1 MTQLISTRGA
11 HVAGGAAARV
21 VAVVIA
27 VAVAVS
33 LLGFPF
39 VSRAEATSAPAVTQT
54 CTVTWLSTD
63 ERPAFAET
71 LEQDGLTYSLV
82 DTEIVQLEAQ
92 FGTVPAQRSVTVP
105 CEPAALDATRNSFV
119 QTLDVDQDGYAGSI
133 PLVQVATA
141 PVYAQRSWE
150 VNELRD
156 FAGLPSNDA
165 VQIAA
170 ELAFNN
176 PETGNDLVLR
186 LASLS
191 WSIDARDA
199 NGRPSSYTAH
209 ALYRGADTASALDH
223 YDVTAFYEGDVQATE
238 PVITYQATLSYRAP
252 VAEASGGADDSDE
265 LSLAAIAAAAAAVA
279 AAAAAFG
286 VFFWR
291 RHRDVR
297 VCRVEGSACEGDS
310 AGQERDGDSSAP
322 SGCKRGGQGSQD
334 GQGSNAA
341 RETLKVIARVSSKR
355 AKDGSLVVE
364 LPPHLDV
371 SAQRYALML
380 APHKAD
386 GGVLNVVQCGRFVA
400 ATRADSIVYL

>member
-1 MTQLISTRGA
+1 MAQLISTRGA
-11 HVAGGAAARV
+11 HAAGGAAARV
-21 VAVVIA
+21 VAVATAAVIA
-27 VAVAVS
+27 AS
-33 LLGFPF
+33 WLGLPTPP
-39 VSRAEATSAPAVTQT
+39 RAEATSAPVVTQT
-54 CTVTWLSTD
+54 RTVTWLSTD
-63 ERPAFAET
+63 EQPEFVE
-71 LEQDGLTYSLV
+71 EFDQDELTFSLV
-82 DTEIVQLEAQ
+82 GTEIEQLESQ
-92 FGTVPAQRSVTVP
+92 FGTVPAQRSVTVS
-105 CEPAALDATRNSFV
+105 CEPADLDAACNSFA
-119 QTLDVDQDGYAGSI
+119 QALDVDQDGYAGSI
-133 PLVQVATA
+133 PLVQVAAA

-165 VQIAA
+165 IQIAA
-170 ELAFNN
+170 ELAFSN

-199 NGRPSSYTAH
+199 NGLPSSYTAH
-209 ALYRGADTASALDH
+209 ALYRGADTASVLDH

-238 PVITYQATLSYRAP
+238 PVIAYQATLSYRAP
-252 VAEASGGADDSDE
+252 AAEAPGGADDSDE
-265 LSLAAIAAAAAAVA
+265 LPFAAIAAAAAAVA
-279 AAAAAFG
+279 AAVAAFG

-291 RHRDVR
+291 RRRDVR
-297 VCRVEGSACEGDS
+297 VCRVEGSACEGVS
-310 AGQERDGDSSAP
+310 AGQGRDGDFGAP
-322 SGCKRGGQGSQD
+322 NGCQQG

-355 AKDGSLVVE
+355 AKDGALVVE

-386 GGVLNVVQCGRFVA
+386 GGVLNVVQCGRLVA
-400 ATRADSIVYL
+400 ATRADSIVCL

>member
-1 MTQLISTRGA
+1 MMQSISTRGA

-21 VAVVIA
+21 VAVATAAA
-27 VAVAVS
+27 VAIS
-33 LLGFPF
+33 LLGFSAP
-39 VSRAEATSAPAVTQT
+39 SRALAISAPALTQT
-54 CTVTWLSTD
+54 RTVTWLSTD
-63 ERPAFAET
+63 EQPDFAEAF
-71 LEQDGLTYSLV
+71 EQDGLTYSLV
-82 DTEIVQLEAQ
+82 GTEITQLETQ

-105 CEPAALDATRNSFV
+105 CEPAALDAARNSFA
-119 QTLDVDQDGYAGSI
+119 QTLAVDQDGYAGSI
-133 PLVQVATA
+133 PLTQVTAA

-191 WSIDARDA
+191 WSIDTRDA
-199 NGRPSSYTAH
+199 NGLPSSYTAH

-238 PVITYQATLSYRAP
+238 PVTTYQATLSYRAP
-252 VAEASGGADDSDE
+252 VAEASGVTDDSDG
-265 LSLAAIAAAAAAVA
+265 LPLAAIAAAAAAVA

-291 RHRDVR
+291 RRRDVR
-297 VCRVEGSACEGDS
+297 VCRVEGSAREDVS
-310 AGQERDGDSSAP
+310 AGQGCDGDSGTP
-322 SGCKRGGQGSQD
+322 SSCKQG

-355 AKDGSLVVE
+355 AKDGALVVE
-364 LPPHLDV
+364 LPPHMDV
-371 SAQRYALML
+371 AAQRYALML

-386 GGVLNVVQCGRFVA
+386 GSVLNVMQCGRLVA
-400 ATRADSIVYL
+400 STCADRIVYL

>member
-1 MTQLISTRGA
+1 MTQLISTCGA
-11 HVAGGAAARV
+11 HAAGGAAARV
-21 VAVVIA
+21 VAVA
-27 VAVAVS
+27 TAAAVAVS
-33 LLGFPF
+33 LLGLSTP
-39 VSRAEATSAPAVTQT
+39 SRAEATSAPAVTQT
-54 CTVTWLSTD
+54 RIVTWLSTD
-63 ERPAFAET
+63 EQPGFAEAF
-71 LEQDGLTYSLV
+71 EQDGLTYSLV
-82 DTEIVQLEAQ
+82 GTEIEQLESQ
-92 FGTVPAQRSVTVP
+92 FGMVPAQRSVTVP
-105 CEPAALDATRNSFV
+105 CEPADLDAARNSFA
-119 QTLDVDQDGYAGSI
+119 QALDVDQDGYAGSI
-133 PLVQVATA
+133 PLVQVTYA

-165 VQIAA
+165 IQIAA
-170 ELAFNN
+170 ELSFTN
-176 PETGNDLVLR
+176 PETENDLVLR

-199 NGRPSSYTAH
+199 NGLPSSYTAH
-209 ALYRGADTASALDH
+209 ALYRGADTASVLDH

-297 VCRVEGSACEGDS
+297 VCRVEAAACEDVS
-310 AGQERDGDSSAP
+310 AGQGCDDDSDAP
-322 SGCKRGGQGSQD
+322 SGCQQG

-341 RETLKVIARVSSKR
+341 QETLKVIARVSSKR

-371 SAQRYALML
+371 AAQRYALML

-386 GGVLNVVQCGRFVA
+386 GGVLNVVQCGRLVVS
-400 ATRADSIVYL
+400 TCADRIVYL

>member
-1 MTQLISTRGA
+1 MTQLISARGSHA
-11 HVAGGAAARV
+11 AGGAAARIFAAATAAVV
-21 VAVVIA
+21 VA
-27 VAVAVS
+27 S
-33 LLGFPF
+33 LLGLSTPF
-39 VSRAEATSAPAVTQT
+39 CAEATSAPAMMQT
-54 CTVTWLSTD
+54 RTVTWLSTD
-63 ERPAFAET
+63 EQPDFVEAFD
-71 LEQDGLTYSLV
+71 QDGLTYSLV
-82 DTEIVQLEAQ
+82 GTEIMQLESQ

-105 CEPAALDATRNSFV
+105 CEPADLDAARNSFV
-119 QTLDVDQDGYAGSI
+119 PSLDVEEDGYAGSI
-133 PLVQVATA
+133 PLAQVTYA

-176 PETGNDLVLR
+176 PETENDLVLR

-199 NGRPSSYTAH
+199 NGLPSSYTAH
-209 ALYRGADTASALDH
+209 ALYRGADTASTLDH

-265 LSLAAIAAAAAAVA
+265 LSLAAIAAAAAVVA

-291 RHRDVR
+291 RRRDVR
-297 VCRVEGSACEGDS
+297 VCRVEGSAREGVS
-310 AGQERDGDSSAP
+310 AGQGCDGDPDAP
-322 SGCKRGGQGSQD
+322 SDCQQG

-355 AKDGSLVVE
+355 AKDGALVVE

-371 SAQRYALML
+371 AAQRYALML
-380 APHKAD
+380 APHKVD
-386 GGVLNVVQCGRFVA
+386 GGVLNVVQCGRLVA
-400 ATRADSIVYL
+400 ATHADRIVYL

>member
-1 MTQLISTRGA
+1 MTQLISARGA
-11 HVAGGAAARV
+11 HAAGGAAARV
-21 VAVVIA
+21 VAVATAA
-27 VAVAVS
+27 VVVVS
-33 LLGFPF
+33 LLGLSAPPC
-39 VSRAEATSAPAVTQT
+39 AEATSAPSLTQT
-54 CTVTWLSTD
+54 RIVTWLSTD
-63 ERPAFAET
+63 EQPDFAEAF
-71 LEQDGLTYSLV
+71 EQDGLTYSLV
-82 DTEIVQLEAQ
+82 GTEIVQLESQ

-105 CEPAALDATRNSFV
+105 CEPADLDAARNSFV
-119 QTLDVDQDGYAGSI
+119 QALDVDQDGYAGSI
-133 PLVQVATA
+133 PLVQVAAA

-176 PETGNDLVLR
+176 PETENDLALR

-199 NGRPSSYTAH
+199 NGLPSSYTAH
-209 ALYRGADTASALDH
+209 ALYRGADTASVLDH
-223 YDVTAFYEGDVQATE
+223 YDVTAFYEGDVQAIE

-252 VAEASGGADDSDE
+252 AVEVSGGADDSDG
-265 LSLAAIAAAAAAVA
+265 LPLAAIAAAAAAVA

-297 VCRVEGSACEGDS
+297 VCRVEGPAC
-310 AGQERDGDSSAP
+310 DGDSSAP
-322 SGCKRGGQGSQD
+322 SGYMQG

-341 RETLKVIARVSSKR
+341 RETLKVIARVSSKH
-355 AKDGSLVVE
+355 AKDGALVVE
-364 LPPHLDV
+364 LPPHLNV
-371 SAQRYALML
+371 AAQRYALML

-386 GGVLNVVQCGRFVA
+386 GGVLNVVQCGRLVA
-400 ATRADSIVYL
+400 ATRADRIVYL

>member
-1 MTQLISTRGA
+1 MTQLISARGS
-11 HVAGGAAARV
+11 HVAGDAAARMFAAATA
-21 VAVVIA
+21 AVV
-27 VAVAVS
+27 VVS
-33 LLGFPF
+33 LLGLSTPF
-39 VSRAEATSAPAVTQT
+39 CAEATSASAMMQT
-54 CTVTWLSTD
+54 RTVTWLSTD
-63 ERPAFAET
+63 EQPDFVEAF
-71 LEQDGLTYSLV
+71 EQDGLTYSLV
-82 DTEIVQLEAQ
+82 GTEIVQLESQ

-105 CEPAALDATRNSFV
+105 CEPADLDAARSSFAPS
-119 QTLDVDQDGYAGSI
+119 LDVDEDGYAGSI
-133 PLVQVATA
+133 PLAQVTYA

-165 VQIAA
+165 IQIAA
-170 ELAFNN
+170 ELSFTN
-176 PETGNDLVLR
+176 PETQNDLVLR

-199 NGRPSSYTAH
+199 NGLPSSYTAH
-209 ALYRGADTASALDH
+209 ALYRGADTASTLDH
-223 YDVTAFYEGDVQATE
+223 YDVTAFYEGDVRAIE
-238 PVITYQATLSYRAP
+238 PVITYQVTLSYRAP

-265 LSLAAIAAAAAAVA
+265 LPLAAIAAAAAAVA

-297 VCRVEGSACEGDS
+297 VCRVEAAACEDVS
-310 AGQERDGDSSAP
+310 AGQGCDGGSDAP
-322 SGCKRGGQGSQD
+322 SGCQQG

-341 RETLKVIARVSSKR
+341 QETLKVIARVSSKR

-380 APHKAD
+380 APHKVD
-386 GGVLNVVQCGRFVA
+386 GGVLNVVQCGRLVA
-400 ATRADSIVYL
+400 ATCADNIVYL

>member
-1 MTQLISTRGA
+1 MTQLISARGS
-11 HVAGGAAARV
+11 HVAGDAAARMFAAATA
-21 VAVVIA
+21 AVV
-27 VAVAVS
+27 VVS
-33 LLGFPF
+33 LLGLSTPF
-39 VSRAEATSAPAVTQT
+39 CAEATSASAMMQT
-54 CTVTWLSTD
+54 RTVTWLSTD
-63 ERPAFAET
+63 EQPDFVEAF
-71 LEQDGLTYSLV
+71 EQDGLTYSLV
-82 DTEIVQLEAQ
+82 GTEIVQLESQ

-105 CEPAALDATRNSFV
+105 CEPADLDAARSSFAPS
-119 QTLDVDQDGYAGSI
+119 LDVDEDGYAGSI
-133 PLVQVATA
+133 PLAQVTYA

-170 ELAFNN
+170 ELSFTN
-176 PETGNDLVLR
+176 PETQNDLVLR

-199 NGRPSSYTAH
+199 NGLPSSYTAH
-209 ALYRGADTASALDH
+209 ALYRGADTASTLDH
-223 YDVTAFYEGDVQATE
+223 YDVTAFYEGDVRAIE
-238 PVITYQATLSYRAP
+238 PVITYQVTLSYRAP

-265 LSLAAIAAAAAAVA
+265 LPLAAIAAAAAAVA

-297 VCRVEGSACEGDS
+297 VCRVEAAACEDVS
-310 AGQERDGDSSAP
+310 AGQGCDGGSDAP
-322 SGCKRGGQGSQD
+322 SGCQQG

-341 RETLKVIARVSSKR
+341 QETLKVIARVSSKR

-380 APHKAD
+380 APHKVD
-386 GGVLNVVQCGRFVA
+386 GGVLNVVQCGRLVA
-400 ATRADSIVYL
+400 ATCADNIVYL

>member
-1 MTQLISTRGA
+1 MTQLISARGSHA
-11 HVAGGAAARV
+11 AGGVAARIFAAATAAVV
-21 VAVVIA
+21 VA
-27 VAVAVS
+27 S
-33 LLGFPF
+33 LLGLPTP
-39 VSRAEATSAPAVTQT
+39 SRAEATSAPAMMQT
-54 CTVTWLSTD
+54 RTVTWLSTD
-63 ERPAFAET
+63 EQPDFVEAF
-71 LEQDGLTYSLV
+71 EQDGLTYSLV
-82 DTEIVQLEAQ
+82 GTEIMQLESQ

-105 CEPAALDATRNSFV
+105 CEPVELDAARNSFAPS
-119 QTLDVDQDGYAGSI
+119 LDVDQDGYAGSI
-133 PLVQVATA
+133 PLVQVTYA

-176 PETGNDLVLR
+176 PETENDLVLR

-199 NGRPSSYTAH
+199 NGLPSSYTAH
-209 ALYRGADTASALDH
+209 ALYRGADTASVLDH

-265 LSLAAIAAAAAAVA
+265 LSLATIAAAAAAVA

-297 VCRVEGSACEGDS
+297 VCRVEGSVREGVS
-310 AGQERDGDSSAP
+310 AGQGCDGDSDAP
-322 SGCKRGGQGSQD
+322 SGCQQG

-341 RETLKVIARVSSKR
+341 QETLKVIARVSSKR
-355 AKDGSLVVE
+355 AKDGALVVE

-371 SAQRYALML
+371 STQRYALML

-386 GGVLNVVQCGRFVA
+386 GGVLNVVQCGRLVA

>member
-1 MTQLISTRGA
+1 MMQSISARGA

-21 VAVVIA
+21 VAVATAAA
-27 VAVAVS
+27 VAIS
-33 LLGFPF
+33 LLGFSAP
-39 VSRAEATSAPAVTQT
+39 SRALATSAPALTQT
-54 CTVTWLSTD
+54 RAVTWLSTD
-63 ERPAFAET
+63 EQPAFAESF
-71 LEQDGLTYSLV
+71 EQDGLTYSLV
-82 DTEIVQLEAQ
+82 GTEIAQLETQ

-105 CEPAALDATRNSFV
+105 CEPVALDAARNSFA
-119 QTLDVDQDGYAGSI
+119 QTLAVDQDGYAGSI
-133 PLVQVATA
+133 PLTQVTAA

-199 NGRPSSYTAH
+199 NGLPSSYTAH
-209 ALYRGADTASALDH
+209 ALYRGADTASTLDH
-223 YDVTAFYEGDVQATE
+223 YDVTAFYEGDVQAIE

-252 VAEASGGADDSDE
+252 VVEDPSGADNSDG
-265 LSLAAIAAAAAAVA
+265 LPLAAIAAAAAAVA
-279 AAAAAFG
+279 AAAAFG

-291 RHRDVR
+291 RRRDVR
-297 VCRVEGSACEGDS
+297 VCRVECSARESVS
-310 AGQERDGDSSAP
+310 AGQECKGDLDVLN
-322 SGCKRGGQGSQD
+322 GCQQGSQG

-341 RETLKVIARVSSKR
+341 RETLKVVARVSSKR
-355 AKDGSLVVE
+355 AKDGTLVVE

-371 SAQRYALML
+371 TAQRYALML

-386 GGVLNVVQCGRFVA
+386 GDVLNVVQCGRLVA
-400 ATRADSIVYL
+400 ATRADRIVYL

>member
-1 MTQLISTRGA
+1 MAQLISTRGA

-21 VAVVIA
+21 VAVATAA
-27 VAVAVS
+27 VVAVS
-33 LLGFPF
+33 LLGLPLA
-39 VSRAEATSAPAVTQT
+39 SRAQAASAPALTQT
-54 CTVTWLSTD
+54 RTVTWLSTD
-63 ERPAFAET
+63 EQPDFAEAF
-71 LEQDGLTYSLV
+71 EQDGLMYSLV
-82 DTEIVQLEAQ
+82 DTEIAQLEMQ

-105 CEPAALDATRNSFV
+105 CEPAALDVARNSFAQV
-119 QTLDVDQDGYAGSI
+119 LDVEQDGYAGSI
-133 PLVQVATA
+133 PLTQVTVD

-156 FAGLPSNDA
+156 FSGLPSNDA

-170 ELAFNN
+170 ELVFNN

-186 LASLS
+186 LASLL

-199 NGRPSSYTAH
+199 NGLPSSYTAH
-209 ALYRGADTASALDH
+209 ALYRGTDTASALDH

-238 PVITYQATLSYRAP
+238 PVITYQATLSYRTP
-252 VAEASGGADDSDE
+252 VAEASGGADDSDG
-265 LSLAAIAAAAAAVA
+265 LPLAAIATAAAAVA

-291 RHRDVR
+291 RRRDVR
-297 VCRVEGSACEGDS
+297 VCRVEGSAREGVS
-310 AGQERDGDSSAP
+310 AGQERDDDSCAP
-322 SGCKRGGQGSQD
+322 SGCQQG

-364 LPPHLDV
+364 LPPHLDA

-386 GGVLNVVQCGRFVA
+386 GGVLNVVQCGRLVA
-400 ATRADSIVYL
+400 AMRADSIVYL

>member
-1 MTQLISTRGA
+1 MTQLISARGA
-11 HVAGGAAARV
+11 HAAGGAAARV
-21 VAVVIA
+21 VAVATAA
-27 VAVAVS
+27 VVVVS
-33 LLGFPF
+33 LLGLSTPPC
-39 VSRAEATSAPAVTQT
+39 AEATSAPSLTQT
-54 CTVTWLSTD
+54 RTVTWLSTD
-63 ERPAFAET
+63 EQPDFVEAF
-71 LEQDGLTYSLV
+71 EQDGLTYSLAG
-82 DTEIVQLEAQ
+82 TEIVQLEAQ

-105 CEPAALDATRNSFV
+105 CEPADLDAARNSFEPS
-119 QTLDVDQDGYAGSI
+119 LDVDEDGYAGSI
-133 PLVQVATA
+133 PLVQVTYA

-165 VQIAA
+165 IQIAA
-170 ELAFNN
+170 ELSFAN
-176 PETGNDLVLR
+176 PETQNDLVLR

-199 NGRPSSYTAH
+199 NGLPSSYTAH
-209 ALYRGADTASALDH
+209 ALYRGADTASVLDH
-223 YDVTAFYEGDVQATE
+223 YDVTAFYEGDVQAIE

-252 VAEASGGADDSDE
+252 AAEAPGGADDSDGMP
-265 LSLAAIAAAAAAVA
+265 LAAIAAAAAAVA

-297 VCRVEGSACEGDS
+297 VCRVEGSVRECVF
-310 AGQERDGDSSAP
+310 AGQEREGNFGAP
-322 SGCKRGGQGSQD
+322 SGCQQG

-341 RETLKVIARVSSKR
+341 QETLKVIARVSSKR

-371 SAQRYALML
+371 AAQRYALML

-386 GGVLNVVQCGRFVA
+386 GGVLNVVQCGRLVVS
-400 ATRADSIVYL
+400 TCADRIVYL

>member
-1 MTQLISTRGA
+1 MTQLISARGA
-11 HVAGGAAARV
+11 HVAGGAAARIF
-21 VAVVIA
+21 AAATAA
-27 VAVAVS
+27 VAVVS
-33 LLGFPF
+33 LLGLSAPPC
-39 VSRAEATSAPAVTQT
+39 AEATSAPALTQT
-54 CTVTWLSTD
+54 RTVTWLSTD
-63 ERPAFAET
+63 EQPDFVEAF
-71 LEQDGLTYSLV
+71 EQDGLTYSLAG
-82 DTEIVQLEAQ
+82 TEIVQLESQ

-105 CEPAALDATRNSFV
+105 CEPADLDAARNSFAPS
-119 QTLDVDQDGYAGSI
+119 LDVDEDGYAGSI
-133 PLVQVATA
+133 PLVQVTYA
-141 PVYAQRSWE
+141 PMYAQRSWE

-165 VQIAA
+165 IQIAA

-176 PETGNDLVLR
+176 PETQNDLALR

-199 NGRPSSYTAH
+199 NGLPSSYTAH
-209 ALYRGADTASALDH
+209 ALYRGADTASTLDH
-223 YDVTAFYEGDVQATE
+223 YDVTAFYEGDVQAIE

-252 VAEASGGADDSDE
+252 AAEVPGGADDSDGFP
-265 LSLAAIAAAAAAVA
+265 LAAIAAAAAAVA

-291 RHRDVR
+291 RRRDVR
-297 VCRVEGSACEGDS
+297 VCRVEGSACEGVS
-310 AGQERDGDSSAP
+310 AGQEREGDSGAP
-322 SGCKRGGQGSQD
+322 SGCKQGGR
-334 GQGSNAA
+334 GSNAA

-355 AKDGSLVVE
+355 AKDGALVVE

-386 GGVLNVVQCGRFVA
+386 GGVLNVVQCGRLVA
-400 ATRADSIVYL
+400 ATRADSIVCL

>member
-1 MTQLISTRGA
+1 MTQLSSTRGA
-11 HVAGGAAARV
+11 HAAGGAAARV
-21 VAVVIA
+21 VAVATAA
-27 VAVAVS
+27 VVAAS
-33 LLGFPF
+33 LLGLSTP
-39 VSRAEATSAPAVTQT
+39 SRAEATSAPSLTQAR
-54 CTVTWLSTD
+54 TVTWLSTD
-63 ERPAFAET
+63 EQPDFAEAF
-71 LEQDGLTYSLV
+71 EQDGLTYSLV
-82 DTEIVQLEAQ
+82 GTEIMQLEAQ

-105 CEPAALDATRNSFV
+105 CEPADLDAARSSFAPS
-119 QTLDVDQDGYAGSI
+119 LDVDEDGYAGSI
-133 PLVQVATA
+133 PLVQVTYA

-156 FAGLPSNDA
+156 FAGLPSNDV

-176 PETGNDLVLR
+176 PETENNLVLR

-199 NGRPSSYTAH
+199 NGLPSSYTAH
-209 ALYRGADTASALDH
+209 ALYRGADTASTLDH

-252 VAEASGGADDSDE
+252 VAETSGGVDDSDE
-265 LSLAAIAAAAAAVA
+265 LSLATIAVAAAAVA

-297 VCRVEGSACEGDS
+297 VCRVESSARKGVS
-310 AGQERDGDSSAP
+310 AGQGCDGDSDAS
-322 SGCKRGGQGSQD
+322 SGCQQGA
-334 GQGSNAA
+334 QGSNAA

-355 AKDGSLVVE
+355 AKDGALVVE

-371 SAQRYALML
+371 AAQRYALML

-386 GGVLNVVQCGRFVA
+386 GGVLNVVQCGRLVA
-400 ATRADSIVYL
+400 ATHADSIVYL

>member
-1 MTQLISTRGA
+1 MTQLASTRGA
-11 HVAGGAAARV
+11 HAAGGAAARIFAAATAVFV
-21 VAVVIA
+21 V
-27 VAVAVS
+27 VS
-33 LLGFPF
+33 LLGLSAP
-39 VSRAEATSAPAVTQT
+39 SCAEATSASAMTQVR
-54 CTVTWLSTD
+54 TVTWFSTD
-63 ERPAFAET
+63 QQPDFVEAF
-71 LEQDGLTYSLV
+71 EQDGLTYSLAG
-82 DTEIVQLEAQ
+82 TEIVQLESQ

-105 CEPAALDATRNSFV
+105 CEPADLDAARNSFTQV
-119 QTLDVDQDGYAGSI
+119 LDVDQDGYAGSI
-133 PLVQVATA
+133 PLVQVATE

-165 VQIAA
+165 IQIAA

-176 PETGNDLVLR
+176 PETENDLVLR

-199 NGRPSSYTAH
+199 NGLPSSYTAH
-209 ALYRGADTASALDH
+209 ALYRGADTASVLDH
-223 YDVTAFYEGDVQATE
+223 YDVTAFYEGDVQTIE

-252 VAEASGGADDSDE
+252 VAEASGGTDDSDE
-265 LSLAAIAAAAAAVA
+265 LSLAVIAAAAAAVA

-297 VCRVEGSACEGDS
+297 VCRVERPAREGVS

-322 SGCKRGGQGSQD
+322 SGCRQGSQG

-355 AKDGSLVVE
+355 AKDGALVVE
-364 LPPHLDV
+364 LPPHLDIA
-371 SAQRYALML
+371 AQRYALML

-386 GGVLNVVQCGRFVA
+386 GSVLNVVQCGRLVA
-400 ATRADSIVYL
+400 AMRADSIVYL

>member
-1 MTQLISTRGA
+1 MLGICSMLVPRPCATRPPQPFSLKLFTA
-11 HVAGGAAARV
+11 KPTIWQAQPTTAAPPASS
-21 VAVVIA
+21 IA
-27 VAVAVS
+27 S
-33 LLGFPF
+33 
-39 VSRAEATSAPAVTQT
+39 
-54 CTVTWLSTD
+54 LST
-63 ERPAFAET
+63 
-71 LEQDGLTYSLV
+71 
-82 DTEIVQLEAQ
+82 
-92 FGTVPAQRSVTVP
+92 
-105 CEPAALDATRNSFV
+105 PAA
-119 QTLDVDQDGYAGSI
+119 
-133 PLVQVATA
+133 TA
-141 PVYAQRSWE
+141 I
-150 VNELRD
+150 
-156 FAGLPSNDA
+156 
-165 VQIAA
+165 QIAA
-170 ELAFNN
+170 ELSFTN
-176 PETGNDLVLR
+176 PETENDLVLR

-199 NGRPSSYTAH
+199 NGLPSSYTAH
-209 ALYRGADTASALDH
+209 ALYRGADTASVLDH

-297 VCRVEGSACEGDS
+297 VCRVEAAACEDVS
-310 AGQERDGDSSAP
+310 AGQGCDDDSDAP
-322 SGCKRGGQGSQD
+322 SGCQQG

-341 RETLKVIARVSSKR
+341 QETLKVIARVSSKR

-371 SAQRYALML
+371 AAQRYALML

-386 GGVLNVVQCGRFVA
+386 GGVLNVVQCGRLVVS
-400 ATRADSIVYL
+400 TCADRIVYL

>member
-1 MTQLISTRGA
+1 MTQLISARGSHA
-11 HVAGGAAARV
+11 AGGVAARIFAAATAAVV
-21 VAVVIA
+21 VA
-27 VAVAVS
+27 S
-33 LLGFPF
+33 LLGLPTP
-39 VSRAEATSAPAVTQT
+39 SRAEATSAPAMMQT
-54 CTVTWLSTD
+54 RTVTWLSTD
-63 ERPAFAET
+63 EQPDFVEAF
-71 LEQDGLTYSLV
+71 EQDGLTYSLV
-82 DTEIVQLEAQ
+82 GTEIVQLESQ

-105 CEPAALDATRNSFV
+105 CEPADLDAARSSFAPS
-119 QTLDVDQDGYAGSI
+119 LDVDEDGYAGSI
-133 PLVQVATA
+133 PLAQVTYA

-165 VQIAA
+165 IQIAA
-170 ELAFNN
+170 ELSFTN
-176 PETGNDLVLR
+176 PETQNDLVLR

-199 NGRPSSYTAH
+199 NGLPSSYTAH
-209 ALYRGADTASALDH
+209 ALYRGADTASTLDH
-223 YDVTAFYEGDVQATE
+223 YDVTAFYEGDVRAIE
-238 PVITYQATLSYRAP
+238 PVITYQVTLSYRAP

-265 LSLAAIAAAAAAVA
+265 LPLAAIAAAAAAVA

-297 VCRVEGSACEGDS
+297 VCRVEGSVREGVS
-310 AGQERDGDSSAP
+310 AGQGCDGDSDAP
-322 SGCKRGGQGSQD
+322 SGCQQG

-341 RETLKVIARVSSKR
+341 QETLKVIARVSSKR

-380 APHKAD
+380 APHKVD
-386 GGVLNVVQCGRFVA
+386 GGVLNVVQCGRLVA
-400 ATRADSIVYL
+400 ATCADNIVYL

>member
-1 MTQLISTRGA
+1 MTQLSSTRGSHA
-11 HVAGGAAARV
+11 AGGAAARIFAAATAAVV
-21 VAVVIA
+21 VA
-27 VAVAVS
+27 S
-33 LLGFPF
+33 LLGLPTP
-39 VSRAEATSAPAVTQT
+39 SRAEATSAPSLTQT
-54 CTVTWLSTD
+54 RTVTWLSTD
-63 ERPAFAET
+63 EQPDFAEAFD
-71 LEQDGLTYSLV
+71 QDGLVYSLIG
-82 DTEIVQLEAQ
+82 TEIVQLESQ

-105 CEPAALDATRNSFV
+105 CEPAELDAARNSFA
-119 QTLDVDQDGYAGSI
+119 QALDVDQDGYAGSI
-133 PLVQVATA
+133 PLVQVTYA

-176 PETGNDLVLR
+176 PETQNDLVLR

-199 NGRPSSYTAH
+199 NGLPSSYTAH
-209 ALYRGADTASALDH
+209 ALYRGADTASTLDH
-223 YDVTAFYEGDVQATE
+223 YDVTAFYEGDVRAIE

-252 VAEASGGADDSDE
+252 VVEAPSGADDPDG
-265 LSLAAIAAAAAAVA
+265 LPLAAIAAAAAAVA

-297 VCRVEGSACEGDS
+297 VCRVEAAACEDVF
-310 AGQERDGDSSAP
+310 AGQGCDGNSDAP
-322 SGCKRGGQGSQD
+322 SGCQQG

-341 RETLKVIARVSSKR
+341 QETLKVIARVSSKR
-355 AKDGSLVVE
+355 AKDGALVVE

-371 SAQRYALML
+371 AAQRYALML

-386 GGVLNVVQCGRFVA
+386 GGVLNVVQCGRLVA
-400 ATRADSIVYL
+400 ATHADSIVYL

>member
-1 MTQLISTRGA
+1 MTQLISTCGA
-11 HVAGGAAARV
+11 HAAGGAAARV
-21 VAVVIA
+21 VAVA
-27 VAVAVS
+27 TAAAVAVS
-33 LLGFPF
+33 LLGLSTP
-39 VSRAEATSAPAVTQT
+39 SRAEATSAPAVTQT
-54 CTVTWLSTD
+54 RIVTWLSTD
-63 ERPAFAET
+63 EQPDFAEAF
-71 LEQDGLTYSLV
+71 EQDGLTYSLV
-82 DTEIVQLEAQ
+82 GTEIEQLESQ
-92 FGTVPAQRSVTVP
+92 FGMVPAQRSVTVP
-105 CEPAALDATRNSFV
+105 CEPADLDAARNSFA
-119 QTLDVDQDGYAGSI
+119 QALDVDQDGYAGSI
-133 PLVQVATA
+133 PLVQVTYA

-165 VQIAA
+165 IQIAA
-170 ELAFNN
+170 ELSFTN
-176 PETGNDLVLR
+176 PETENDLVLR

-199 NGRPSSYTAH
+199 NGLPSSYTAH
-209 ALYRGADTASALDH
+209 ALYRGADTASVLDH

-297 VCRVEGSACEGDS
+297 VCRVEAAACEDVS
-310 AGQERDGDSSAP
+310 AGQGCDDDSDAP
-322 SGCKRGGQGSQD
+322 SGCQQG

-341 RETLKVIARVSSKR
+341 QETLKVIARVSSKR
-355 AKDGSLVVE
+355 AKDGALVVE

-371 SAQRYALML
+371 STQRYALML

-386 GGVLNVVQCGRFVA
+386 GGVLNVVQCGRLVVS
-400 ATRADSIVYL
+400 TCADRIVYL

>member
-1 MTQLISTRGA
+1 MTQLSSTRGVHA
-11 HVAGGAAARV
+11 AGGAAARIFAAATA
-21 VAVVIA
+21 AVV
-27 VAVAVS
+27 VVS
-33 LLGFPF
+33 LLGLSTPF
-39 VSRAEATSAPAVTQT
+39 CAEATSAPAMMQT
-54 CTVTWLSTD
+54 RTVTWLSTD
-63 ERPAFAET
+63 EQPDFVEAF
-71 LEQDGLTYSLV
+71 EQDGLTYSLV
-82 DTEIVQLEAQ
+82 GTEIMQLESQ

-105 CEPAALDATRNSFV
+105 CEPVELDAARNSFV
-119 QTLDVDQDGYAGSI
+119 PSLDVEEDGYAGSI
-133 PLVQVATA
+133 PLAQVTYA

-165 VQIAA
+165 IQIAA
-170 ELAFNN
+170 ELSFTN
-176 PETGNDLVLR
+176 PETQNDLVLR

-199 NGRPSSYTAH
+199 NGLPSSYTAH

-252 VAEASGGADDSDE
+252 AAEAPGGVDDSDG
-265 LSLAAIAAAAAAVA
+265 LPLAAIAAAAAAVA

-291 RHRDVR
+291 RRRDVR
-297 VCRVEGSACEGDS
+297 VCRVEGSAREGVS
-310 AGQERDGDSSAP
+310 AGQECKGDSDVLN
-322 SGCKRGGQGSQD
+322 GCQQGSQG
-334 GQGSNAA
+334 GQESNAA

-355 AKDGSLVVE
+355 AKDGALVVE

-371 SAQRYALML
+371 AAQRYALML

-386 GGVLNVVQCGRFVA
+386 GGVLNVVQCGRLVA

>member
-1 MTQLISTRGA
+1 MTQLISTCGA
-11 HVAGGAAARV
+11 HAAGGAAARV
-21 VAVVIA
+21 VAVA
-27 VAVAVS
+27 TAAAVAVS
-33 LLGFPF
+33 LLGLSTP
-39 VSRAEATSAPAVTQT
+39 SRAEATSAPAVTQT
-54 CTVTWLSTD
+54 RIVTWLSTD
-63 ERPAFAET
+63 EQPDFAEAF
-71 LEQDGLTYSLV
+71 EQDGLTYSLV
-82 DTEIVQLEAQ
+82 GTEIEQLESQ
-92 FGTVPAQRSVTVP
+92 FGMVPAQRSVTVP
-105 CEPAALDATRNSFV
+105 CEPADLDAARNSFA
-119 QTLDVDQDGYAGSI
+119 QALDVDQDGYAGSI
-133 PLVQVATA
+133 PLVQVTYA

-165 VQIAA
+165 IQIAA
-170 ELAFNN
+170 ELSFTN
-176 PETGNDLVLR
+176 PETENDLVLR

-199 NGRPSSYTAH
+199 NGLPSSYTAH
-209 ALYRGADTASALDH
+209 ALYRGADTASVLDH

-297 VCRVEGSACEGDS
+297 VCRVEAAACEDVS
-310 AGQERDGDSSAP
+310 AGQGCDDDSDAP
-322 SGCKRGGQGSQD
+322 SGCQQG

-341 RETLKVIARVSSKR
+341 QETLKVIARVSSKR

-371 SAQRYALML
+371 AAQRYALML

-386 GGVLNVVQCGRFVA
+386 GGVLNVVQCGRLVVS
-400 ATRADSIVYL
+400 TCADRIVYL

>member
-11 HVAGGAAARV
+11 HVAGSAAARV
-21 VAVVIA
+21 VAVA
-27 VAVAVS
+27 TAAAVAVS
-33 LLGFPF
+33 LLGLPF
-39 VSRAEATSAPAVTQT
+39 VSRAEATSAPALTQT
-54 CTVTWLSTD
+54 RTVTWLSTD
-63 ERPAFAET
+63 EQPDFAEAFD
-71 LEQDGLTYSLV
+71 QDGLMYSLIG
-82 DTEIVQLEAQ
+82 TEIVQLESQ

-105 CEPAALDATRNSFV
+105 CEPAELDAARNSFA
-119 QTLDVDQDGYAGSI
+119 QALDVDQDGYAGSI
-133 PLVQVATA
+133 PLVQVTYA

-176 PETGNDLVLR
+176 PETQNDLVLR

-199 NGRPSSYTAH
+199 NGLPSSYTAH
-209 ALYRGADTASALDH
+209 ALYRGADTASTLDH
-223 YDVTAFYEGDVQATE
+223 YDVTAFYEGDVRAIE

-265 LSLAAIAAAAAAVA
+265 LPLATIAAAAAAVA

-297 VCRVEGSACEGDS
+297 VCRVEAAACEDVF
-310 AGQERDGDSSAP
+310 AGQGCDGNSDAP
-322 SGCKRGGQGSQD
+322 SGCQQG

-341 RETLKVIARVSSKR
+341 QETLKVIARVSSKR
-355 AKDGSLVVE
+355 AKDGALVVE

-371 SAQRYALML
+371 AAQRYALML

-386 GGVLNVVQCGRFVA
+386 GGVLNVVQCGRLVA